1 MLKSISTLSK
11 KRASEEDTPLSKAAK
26 KAKRQLE
33 QELAATATADKKGPK
48 ASQFCGDIP
57 EAAEKEFYAKYAA
70 GTPKL
75 CFYDT
80 LSKAPGYEAWINMCP
95 NHRPGHKTGKC
106 LLSHCGG
113 HLSTTVIPSDVGE
126 DYWSIF
132 LIICFLL
139 HHIFFIASN
148 LAPWPV
154 CCPYDRG
161 LLVDKKTYRITYV

>member
-113 HLSTTVIPSDVGE
+113 HPSTTVIPS
-126 DYWSIF
+126 
-132 LIICFLL
+132 LL
-139 HHIFFIASN
+139 GRDSRFQLSDGAHAAR
-148 LAPWPV
+148 LTTEP
-154 CCPYDRG
+154 G
-161 LLVDKKTYRITYV
+161 LLACQHVLDIFSQSVGTCYLRPER